1 MTMAEFP
8 PTACALCP
16 PCLLDQSCDVCVS
29 TLSLLIIAAHP
40 ARAQTPDTLIDTV
53 YILCSLTLRYS
64 DNINFC
70 YHIHTFI
77 PCIVRIT
84 YHRPKQVPSVVQ
96 GRMAEC
102 FSTKLPSVSILP
114 GIHLLKCSPVTDRAE
129 ECGGDQVPR
138 APATSLLQ
146 CAEQSFYK
154 SGALNI
160 SPHQHPRSRSRGFL
174 LLIKIV

>member
-1 MTMAEFP
+1 MSPSKTGRCYQTREWRQ
-8 PTACALCP
+8 PTNESAAWRHGS
-16 PCLLDQSCDVCVS
+16 QSQLYSFFCVV
-29 TLSLLIIAAHP
+29 
-40 ARAQTPDTLIDTV
+40 D
-53 YILCSLTLRYS
+53 LTLTHLFWLTGWEVIS
-64 DNINFC
+64 KF
-70 YHIHTFI
+70 
-77 PCIVRIT
+77 
-84 YHRPKQVPSVVQ
+84 PSHSSLEEWQ
-96 GRMAEC
+96 N
-102 FSTKLPSVSILP
+102 VSILP

>member
-1 MTMAEFP
+1 MTRDQCAEEWEGGSQMVGCWDTENVSLNNWEMLSNKGVETADQCERGMATRQP
-8 PTACALCP
+8 IT
-16 PCLLDQSCDVCVS
+16 
-29 TLSLLIIAAHP
+29 TLLIFLVWSTGLLLIFFGW
-40 ARAQTPDTLIDTV
+40 PDGKLFLSFLP
-53 YILCSLTLRYS
+53 ILLWK
-64 DNINFC
+64 N
-70 YHIHTFI
+70 
-77 PCIVRIT
+77 
-84 YHRPKQVPSVVQ
+84 
-96 GRMAEC
+96 GRMW
-102 FSTKLPSVSILP
+102 VSILP